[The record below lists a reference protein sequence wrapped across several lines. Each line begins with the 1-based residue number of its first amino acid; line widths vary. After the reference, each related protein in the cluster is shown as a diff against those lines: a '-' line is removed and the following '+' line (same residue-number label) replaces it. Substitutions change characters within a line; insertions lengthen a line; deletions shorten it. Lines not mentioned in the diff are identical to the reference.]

1 MITRYSRP
9 EMRAIWT
16 DENKLKLWLQI
27 ELLASEALVKEGIVP
42 AKDFRKIKAG
52 CDKWFA
58 DLPGLVARQREL
70 EKILNH
76 DVIGF
81 TTAVA
86 EVVDSASTSA
96 PCAGSTAA
104 PAVTVDAA
112 STAPSAPSREVPPA
126 DRALPGGLPASRWF
140 HFGLTSS
147 DVGDTCYAVQMMQS
161 ADLLIADVK
170 NLLPVIARRANEHK
184 FTPCIGRSHGIHA
197 EPTTFGLK
205 LALMHDEFTRA
216 LRRLEAVRDV
226 VAVGKISGAVGT
238 SAHLSPRVEA
248 FVCKKLGIRPAPI
261 ATQVVQRDIHAEFQT
276 TMALVGASIE
286 RWAVEFRHLQRTEV
300 LEAEEP
306 FTKGQ
311 KGSSAMPHKRNP
323 ITWERLTGLARVLRG
338 NAMAALE
345 NVALWHE
352 RDISHSSVERIIFP
366 DSCTLLDYMF
376 GLLTRLMDG
385 LAVYP
390 ENMKRNLGLSLG
402 MWNSQTVLLA
412 LIRKGLT
419 REAAY
424 KLVQDAAMQTWKV
437 KHAGRD
443 DADFLEV
450 LKATPAVA
458 EHFKKGELESLCSLD
473 FHFKEVN
480 ARFKKLGL

>member
-16 DENKLKLWLQI
+16 DENKLHLWLQI
-27 ELLASEALVKEGIVP
+27 ELLAGEALVKESVVP
-42 AKDFRKIKAG
+42 RADFAKIKRGA
-52 CDKWFA
+52 DKWFT
-58 DLPGLVARQREL
+58 DLPGLVARQKEL
-70 EKILNH
+70 EKTLNH

-86 EVVDSASTSA
+86 EKIHDN
-96 PCAGSTAA
+96 
-104 PAVTVDAA
+104 
-112 STAPSAPSREVPPA
+112 
-126 DRALPGGLPASRWF
+126 ASRWF

-147 DVGDTCYAVQMMQS
+147 DIIDTAFAVQMVQS
-161 ADLLIADVK
+161 ADILIQDVRT
-170 NLLPVIARRANEHK
+170 VRAAIARQARKYK

-205 LALMHDEFTRA
+205 LALMYDEFGRA
-216 LRRLEAVRDV
+216 LDRLESARKTA
-226 VAVGKISGAVGT
+226 AVGKLSGAVGT

-248 FVCKKLGIRPAPI
+248 YVCKKLGLRPAPI
-261 ATQVVQRDIHAEFQT
+261 ATQVVQRDVHAEFMT
-276 TMALVGASIE
+276 TLALIGASIE

-338 NAMAALE
+338 NAIAALE

-366 DSCTLLDYMF
+366 DSCTLLDYML

-385 LAVYP
+385 LAIYP
-390 ENMKRNLGLSLG
+390 ENMKKNLGLSLG

-412 LIRKGLT
+412 LIKKGLT

-424 KLVQDAAMQTWKV
+424 KLVQDAAMKTWEV

-443 DADFLEV
+443 DADFVEQ
-450 LKATPAVA
+450 LKAEPAVA
-458 EHFKKGELESLCSLD
+458 RHFKPGELEKLCSLD

-480 ARFKKLGL
+480 SRFKKLGL

>member
-1 MITRYSRP
+1 MIARYSRP

-16 DENKLKLWLQI
+16 DENKLNNWLRI
-27 ELLASEALVKEGIVP
+27 ELLASEALVKEGVVP
-42 AKDFRKIKAG
+42 KADFARIKAG

-58 DLPGLVARQREL
+58 DLSGLVARQKEL
-70 EKILNH
+70 ERTLNH
-76 DVIGF
+76 DVIAF

-86 EVVDSASTSA
+86 EKINHK
-96 PCAGSTAA
+96 
-104 PAVTVDAA
+104 
-112 STAPSAPSREVPPA
+112 
-126 DRALPGGLPASRWF
+126 ASRWF

-147 DVGDTCYAVQMMQS
+147 DVGDTCYGVQMTQS
-161 ADLLIADVK
+161 ADILIADLK
-170 NLLPVIARRANEHK
+170 TLRKSIAKQARKYKR
-184 FTPCIGRSHGIHA
+184 TPCIGRSHGIHA

-205 LALMHDEFTRA
+205 LALMYDEFGRA
-216 LRRLEAVRDV
+216 LRRLEAARTAA
-226 VAVGKISGAVGT
+226 AVGKISGAVGT

-248 FVCKKLGIRPAPI
+248 FVCKKLGLTPAPI

-276 TMALVGASIE
+276 TLALIGASIE

-323 ITWERLTGLARVLRG
+323 ITWERLTGLARILRG
-338 NAMAALE
+338 NAVVALE

-352 RDISHSSVERIIFP
+352 RDISHSSTERIIFP
-366 DSCTLLDYMF
+366 DSCCLLDYMF

-390 ENMKRNLGLSLG
+390 ENMKKNLGISLG

-419 REAAY
+419 REEAY
-424 KLVQDAAMQTWKV
+424 ELVQDAAMTTWAV

-443 DADFLEV
+443 DADFLEA
-450 LKATPAVA
+450 LKADKRVA
-458 EHFKKGELESLCSLD
+458 KHFELGELERLCSLN
-473 FHFKEVN
+473 FHFKEV
-480 ARFKKLGL
+480 ASRFKAVGL

>member
-16 DENKLKLWLQI
+16 DENKLRLWLQI
-27 ELLASEALVKEGIVP
+27 ELLASEALVRERVVP
-42 AKDFRKIKAG
+42 RTDFAKMKRGA
-52 CDKWFA
+52 DKWFA
-58 DLPGLVARQREL
+58 NLPGLVVRQREL
-70 EKILNH
+70 EKTLNH

-86 EVVDSASTSA
+86 EKIN
-96 PCAGSTAA
+96 
-104 PAVTVDAA
+104 
-112 STAPSAPSREVPPA
+112 
-126 DRALPGGLPASRWF
+126 DRASRWF

-147 DVGDTCYAVQMMQS
+147 DVVDTTFAVQMVQS
-161 ADLLIADVK
+161 ADLLIADARTLRK
-170 NLLPVIARRANEHK
+170 SIAMQARRYK
-184 FTPCIGRSHGIHA
+184 FTPSIGRSHGIHA

-205 LALMHDEFTRA
+205 LALMYDEFGRA
-216 LRRLEAVRDV
+216 LERLERVRETA
-226 VAVGKISGAVGT
+226 AVGKLSGAVGT

-248 FVCKKLGIRPAPI
+248 TVCKQLGLRPAPI
-261 ATQVVQRDIHAEFQT
+261 ATQVIQRDIHAEFMT
-276 TMALVGASIE
+276 TLALVGASME

-338 NAMAALE
+338 NAVAALE

-376 GLLTRLMDG
+376 GLLIRLMDG

-390 ENMKRNLGLSLG
+390 ENMKKNLGLSLG

-412 LIRKGLT
+412 LIKKGLT
-419 REAAY
+419 REQAY
-424 KLVQDAAMQTWKV
+424 QLVQDAAMKTWEV

-443 DADFLEV
+443 DADFVKV
-450 LKATPAVA
+450 LKADPAVA
-458 EHFKKGELESLCSLD
+458 KHFKTGELEKLCSLD
-473 FHFKEVN
+473 FHFKEVKN
-480 ARFKKLGL
+480 RFKKLGL

>member
-1 MITRYSRP
+1 MIPRYSRP

-16 DENKLKLWLQI
+16 DENKLDLWLQI
-27 ELLASEALVKEGIVP
+27 EMHASEALVREGIVP
-42 AKDFRKIKAG
+42 KADFAKMKAG
-52 CDKWFA
+52 AKKCFA
-58 DLPGLVARQREL
+58 NLPALVRRQKKL
-70 EKILNH
+70 ERTLNH

-86 EVVDSASTSA
+86 EKINHK
-96 PCAGSTAA
+96 
-104 PAVTVDAA
+104 
-112 STAPSAPSREVPPA
+112 
-126 DRALPGGLPASRWF
+126 ASRWL

-147 DVGDTCYAVQMMQS
+147 DIVDTAFAAQMKQS
-161 ADLLIADVK
+161 AEILIADVK
-170 NLLPVIARRANEHK
+170 QVRKSIAKQARKHK
-184 FTPCIGRSHGIHA
+184 FTACIGRSHGIQA

-205 LALMHDEFTRA
+205 MALMYDEFGRA
-216 LRRLEAVRDV
+216 LQRLERCKE
-226 VAVGKISGAVGT
+226 VASIGKLSGAVGT
-238 SAHLSPRVEA
+238 NAHLPPRVEN
-248 FVCKKLGIRPAPI
+248 FVCKKLGLKVAPL
-261 ATQVVQRDIHAEFQT
+261 ATQVVQRDNHAEFLS
-276 TMALVGASIE
+276 AIAVVGASIE

-323 ITWERLTGLARVLRG
+323 ITWERLSGLSRVLRG
-338 NAMAALE
+338 NSLAAME

-376 GLLTRLMDG
+376 SLLQRMMDG
-385 LAVYP
+385 LNVYP
-390 ENMKRNLGLSLG
+390 KNMQKNLGLSLG

-424 KLVQDAAMQTWKV
+424 SLVQAAAMETWAV

-443 DADFLEV
+443 DASFLDQLMANPKV
-450 LKATPAVA
+450 SK
-458 EHFKKGELESLCSLD
+458 HFKTGELEKLCSVE
-473 FHFKEVN
+473 FHQKHIN
-480 ARFKKLGL
+480 ARFKLLGL

>member
-16 DENKLKLWLQI
+16 DENKLRLWLQI
-27 ELLASEALVKEGIVP
+27 ELLAGAALIREGVVP
-42 AKDFRKIKAG
+42 RADFARIKRGA
-52 CDKWFA
+52 DRWFA
-58 DLPGLVARQREL
+58 DLPGLVTRQKEL
-70 EKILNH
+70 EKTLNH

-86 EVVDSASTSA
+86 EKINH
-96 PCAGSTAA
+96 
-104 PAVTVDAA
+104 
-112 STAPSAPSREVPPA
+112 R
-126 DRALPGGLPASRWF
+126 ASRWF

-147 DVGDTCYAVQMMQS
+147 DVVDTAFAVQMVQS
-161 ADLLIADVK
+161 ADLLIADARTLRK
-170 NLLPVIARRANEHK
+170 AIAKQARQYK
-184 FTPCIGRSHGIHA
+184 FTPSIGRSHGIHA

-205 LALMHDEFTRA
+205 LALMYDEFGRA
-216 LRRLEAVRDV
+216 LERLERVRETA
-226 VAVGKISGAVGT
+226 AVGKLSGAVGT

-248 FVCKKLGIRPAPI
+248 IVCRQLGLRPAPI
-261 ATQVVQRDIHAEFQT
+261 ATQVVQRDIHAEFMT
-276 TMALVGASIE
+276 TLALVGASME

-338 NAMAALE
+338 NAVAALE

-376 GLLTRLMDG
+376 GLLIRLMDG

-390 ENMKRNLGLSLG
+390 ENMKKNLGLSLG

-412 LIRKGLT
+412 LIKKGLT
-419 REAAY
+419 REQAY
-424 KLVQDAAMQTWKV
+424 QLVQDAAMKTWEV
-437 KHAGRD
+437 KHAGRN
-443 DADFLEV
+443 DADFVKV
-450 LKATPAVA
+450 LKADPAVA
-458 EHFKKGELESLCSLD
+458 KHFKTGELEKLCSLD
-473 FHFKEVN
+473 FHFKEVKN
-480 ARFKKLGL
+480 RFKKLGL

>member
-1 MITRYSRP
+1 
-9 EMRAIWT
+9 MRAIWT
-16 DENKLKLWLQI
+16 DENKLKIWLQI
-27 ELLASEALVKEGIVP
+27 ELLASEALVTERIVP
-42 AKDFRKIKAG
+42 TRDFARIKAG
-52 CDKWFA
+52 CDRCLA

-86 EVVDSASTSA
+86 EQIND
-96 PCAGSTAA
+96 
-104 PAVTVDAA
+104 
-112 STAPSAPSREVPPA
+112 
-126 DRALPGGLPASRWF
+126 PASRWF

-147 DVGDTCYAVQMMQS
+147 DVGDTCYAVQMVQS
-161 ADLLIADVK
+161 ADILLDDVK
-170 NLLPVIARRANEHK
+170 AARAVIARRAKEHK
-184 FTPCIGRSHGIHA
+184 FTPAIGRSHGIHA

-205 LALMHDEFTRA
+205 LALMYDEFGRTA
-216 LRRLEAVRDV
+216 QRLERARKTA
-226 VAVGKISGAVGT
+226 AVGKISGAVGT

-248 FVCKKLGIRPAPI
+248 HVCRKLGLRAAPI
-261 ATQVVQRDIHAEFQT
+261 STQVVQRDIHAEFQA
-276 TMALVGASIE
+276 ALALAGASIE

-338 NAMAALE
+338 NALAALE

-376 GLLTRLMDG
+376 SLLTRLMEG

-390 ENMKRNLGLSLG
+390 DNMKKNIGLSLG

-424 KLVQDAAMQTWKV
+424 QLVQDAAMNTWAV

-443 DADFLEV
+443 DANFVDQ
-450 LKATPAVA
+450 LKSVPDIAG
-458 EHFKKGELESLCSLD
+458 HFKPGELEKLCSLD

-480 ARFKKLGL
+480 RRFRKVGIR

>member
-16 DENKLKLWLQI
+16 DENKLRIWLQI
-27 ELLASEALVKEGIVP
+27 ELLASEALAAEGVVP
-42 AKDFRKIKAG
+42 KTDLAKMKTGADQ
-52 CDKWFA
+52 WLA
-58 DLPGLVARQREL
+58 DLPGLVARQKEL
-70 EKILNH
+70 EKTLNH
-76 DVIGF
+76 DVIAF

-86 EVVDSASTSA
+86 EKINDK
-96 PCAGSTAA
+96 
-104 PAVTVDAA
+104 
-112 STAPSAPSREVPPA
+112 
-126 DRALPGGLPASRWF
+126 ASRWF

-147 DVGDTCYAVQMMQS
+147 DIVDTAFAVQMVQS
-161 ADLLIADVK
+161 ADILVADVK
-170 NLLPVIARRANEHK
+170 KLLPIIARRATE
-184 FTPCIGRSHGIHA
+184 FQLTPCIGRSHGIHG

-216 LRRLEAVRDV
+216 LRRLETVREV
-226 VAVGKISGAVGT
+226 VAVGKLSGAVGT
-238 SAHLSPRVEA
+238 NAHLSPDVEN
-248 FVCKKLGIRPAPI
+248 FVCKQLALKPAPI
-261 ATQVVQRDIHAEFQT
+261 ATQIIQRDIHAEY
-276 TMALVGASIE
+276 MSALALVGASIE

-338 NAMAALE
+338 NAIAALE
-345 NVALWHE
+345 NIALWHE

-390 ENMKRNLGLSLG
+390 ENMKKNLDLSLG

-412 LIRKGLT
+412 LIKKGLT

-424 KLVQDAAMQTWKV
+424 KLVQDAAMKTWEV

-443 DADFLEV
+443 DADFVEQ
-450 LKATPAVA
+450 LKADPTVA
-458 EHFKKGELESLCSLD
+458 KHFKPGELEKLCSLD
-473 FHFKEVN
+473 FHLKEVKN
-480 ARFKKLGL
+480 RFKKLGI

>member
-1 MITRYSRP
+1 MIPRYSRP

-16 DENKLKLWLQI
+16 DENKLDLWLQI
-27 ELLASEALVKEGIVP
+27 EMHASEALVKEGIVP
-42 AKDFRKIKAG
+42 KADFAKMKAG
-52 CDKWFA
+52 AKKCFA
-58 DLPGLVARQREL
+58 NLPALVRRQKKL
-70 EKILNH
+70 ERTLNH

-86 EVVDSASTSA
+86 EKIKHK
-96 PCAGSTAA
+96 
-104 PAVTVDAA
+104 
-112 STAPSAPSREVPPA
+112 
-126 DRALPGGLPASRWF
+126 ASRWL

-147 DVGDTCYAVQMMQS
+147 DIVDTAFAVQMKQT
-161 ADLLIADVK
+161 AEILIADVK
-170 NLLPVIARRANEHK
+170 QVRKSIAKQARKHK
-184 FTPCIGRSHGIHA
+184 FTVCIGRSHGIQA

-205 LALMHDEFTRA
+205 MALMHDEFGRA
-216 LRRLEAVRDV
+216 LQRLERCKE
-226 VAVGKISGAVGT
+226 VASIGKLSGAVGT
-238 SAHLSPRVEA
+238 NAHLPPRVEND
-248 FVCKKLGIRPAPI
+248 VCKKLGLKVAPL
-261 ATQVVQRDIHAEFQT
+261 ATQVVQRDNHAEFLN
-276 TMALVGASIE
+276 AIAVVGASIE

-311 KGSSAMPHKRNP
+311 KGSSAMPPKRNP
-323 ITWERLTGLARVLRG
+323 ITWERLSGLSRVLRG
-338 NAMAALE
+338 NSLAAME

-376 GLLTRLMDG
+376 SLLQRMMEGLN
-385 LAVYP
+385 VYP
-390 ENMKRNLGLSLG
+390 TNMQKNLGLSLG

-424 KLVQDAAMQTWKV
+424 SLVQAAAMETWAV

-443 DADFLEV
+443 DANFPDQLM
-450 LKATPAVA
+450 ADPNVA
-458 EHFKKGELESLCSLD
+458 KHFKTGELEKLCSVE
-473 FHFKEVN
+473 FHQKHIN
-480 ARFKKLGL
+480 ARFKLLGL

>member
-16 DENKLKLWLQI
+16 DENKLATWLRI
-27 ELLASEALVKEGIVP
+27 ELLSSEALVRERVVP
-42 AKDFRKIKAG
+42 KADYARIKAG
-52 CDKWFA
+52 CDKWLA
-58 DLPGLVARQREL
+58 DLPGLAKRQKTL
-70 EKILNH
+70 ERTLNH
-76 DVIGF
+76 DVIAF

-86 EVVDSASTSA
+86 EKINHK
-96 PCAGSTAA
+96 
-104 PAVTVDAA
+104 
-112 STAPSAPSREVPPA
+112 
-126 DRALPGGLPASRWF
+126 ASRWF

-147 DVGDTCYAVQMMQS
+147 DVGDTAYAVQIVES
-161 ADLLIADVK
+161 ADILLQDLKTVRKA
-170 NLLPVIARRANEHK
+170 IARKARK
-184 FTPCIGRSHGIHA
+184 YKRTPCIGRSHGIHA

-205 LALMHDEFTRA
+205 LALMYDEFGRA
-216 LRRLEAVRDV
+216 LRRLESARDA

-238 SAHLSPRVEA
+238 NAHLSPRVES
-248 FVCKKLGIRPAPI
+248 FVCRKLGLRPAPI

-276 TMALVGASIE
+276 TLALIGASIE

-338 NAMAALE
+338 NALVSLE

-352 RDISHSSVERIIFP
+352 RDISHSSTERIIFP
-366 DSCTLLDYMF
+366 DSCCLLDYMF

-385 LAVYP
+385 IQVYP
-390 ENMKRNLGLSLG
+390 ANMKRNLGISLG

-424 KLVQDAAMQTWKV
+424 KLVQDAAMNTWAV

-443 DADFLEV
+443 DADFLEQ
-450 LKATPAVA
+450 LKADPRVA
-458 EHFKKGELESLCSLD
+458 KHFKQGELEALCSPD
-473 FHFKEVN
+473 FHFREVDN
-480 ARFKKLGL
+480 RFKKLGL

>member
-16 DENKLKLWLQI
+16 DENKLRLWLQI
-27 ELLASEALVKEGIVP
+27 ELLASEALVRERVVP
-42 AKDFRKIKAG
+42 RTDFAKMKRGA
-52 CDKWFA
+52 DKWFA
-58 DLPGLVARQREL
+58 NLPGLVVRQREL
-70 EKILNH
+70 EKTLNH

-86 EVVDSASTSA
+86 EKIN
-96 PCAGSTAA
+96 
-104 PAVTVDAA
+104 
-112 STAPSAPSREVPPA
+112 
-126 DRALPGGLPASRWF
+126 DRASRWF

-147 DVGDTCYAVQMMQS
+147 DVVDTTFAVQMVQS
-161 ADLLIADVK
+161 ADLLIADARTLRK
-170 NLLPVIARRANEHK
+170 SIAQQARRYK
-184 FTPCIGRSHGIHA
+184 FTPSIGRSHGIHA

-205 LALMHDEFTRA
+205 LALMYDEFGRA
-216 LRRLEAVRDV
+216 LERLERVRETA
-226 VAVGKISGAVGT
+226 AVGKLSGAVGT

-248 FVCKKLGIRPAPI
+248 TVCKKLGLRPAPI
-261 ATQVVQRDIHAEFQT
+261 ATQVIQRDIHAEYMT
-276 TMALVGASIE
+276 TLALVGASME

-338 NAMAALE
+338 NAVAALE

-376 GLLTRLMDG
+376 GLLIRLMDG

-390 ENMKRNLGLSLG
+390 ENMKKNLGLSLG

-412 LIRKGLT
+412 LIKKGLT
-419 REAAY
+419 REQAY
-424 KLVQDAAMQTWKV
+424 QLVQGAAMKTWEV

-443 DADFLEV
+443 DADFVKV
-450 LKATPAVA
+450 LKADPAVA
-458 EHFKKGELESLCSLD
+458 KHFKTGELEKLCSLD
-473 FHFKEVN
+473 FHFKEVKN
-480 ARFKKLGL
+480 RFKKLGL

>member
-16 DENKLKLWLQI
+16 DENKLRLWLQI
-27 ELLASEALVKEGIVP
+27 ELLASEALVRERVVP
-42 AKDFRKIKAG
+42 RTDFAKMKRGA
-52 CDKWFA
+52 DKWFA
-58 DLPGLVARQREL
+58 NLPGLVVRQKEL
-70 EKILNH
+70 EKTLNH

-86 EVVDSASTSA
+86 EKIN
-96 PCAGSTAA
+96 
-104 PAVTVDAA
+104 
-112 STAPSAPSREVPPA
+112 
-126 DRALPGGLPASRWF
+126 DRASRWF

-147 DVGDTCYAVQMMQS
+147 DVVDTTFAVQMVQS
-161 ADLLIADVK
+161 ADLLIADARTLRK
-170 NLLPVIARRANEHK
+170 SIAMQARRYK
-184 FTPCIGRSHGIHA
+184 FTPSIGRSHGIHA

-205 LALMHDEFTRA
+205 LALMYDEFGRA
-216 LRRLEAVRDV
+216 LERLERVRETA
-226 VAVGKISGAVGT
+226 AVGKLSGAVGT

-248 FVCKKLGIRPAPI
+248 TVCKQLGLRPAPI
-261 ATQVVQRDIHAEFQT
+261 ATQVIQRDIHAEYMT
-276 TMALVGASIE
+276 TLALVGASME

-338 NAMAALE
+338 NAVAALE

-376 GLLTRLMDG
+376 GLLIRLMDG

-390 ENMKRNLGLSLG
+390 ENMKKNLGLSLG

-412 LIRKGLT
+412 LIKKGLT
-419 REAAY
+419 REQAY
-424 KLVQDAAMQTWKV
+424 QLVQGAAMKTWEV

-443 DADFLEV
+443 DADFVKV
-450 LKATPAVA
+450 LKADPAVA
-458 EHFKKGELESLCSLD
+458 KHFKTGELEKLCSLD
-473 FHFKEVN
+473 FHFKEVKN
-480 ARFKKLGL
+480 RFKKLGL

>member
-16 DENKLKLWLQI
+16 DENKLRIWLQI
-27 ELLASEALVKEGIVP
+27 ELLASEALAAEGTVP
-42 AKDFRKIKAG
+42 KADLAKIKAG
-52 CDKWFA
+52 ADQWFA
-58 DLPGLVARQREL
+58 DLPGLVARQKEL
-70 EKILNH
+70 EKVLNH
-76 DVIGF
+76 DVISF

-86 EVVDSASTSA
+86 EKINNN
-96 PCAGSTAA
+96 
-104 PAVTVDAA
+104 
-112 STAPSAPSREVPPA
+112 
-126 DRALPGGLPASRWF
+126 ASRWF

-147 DVGDTCYAVQMMQS
+147 DIVDTAFAIQMVQS
-161 ADLLIADVK
+161 ADILIADVK
-170 NLLPVIARRANEHK
+170 KLRPIIARRAKEYQM
-184 FTPCIGRSHGIHA
+184 TPCIGRSHGIHG

-205 LALMHDEFTRA
+205 LALMHDEFGRA
-216 LRRLEAVRDV
+216 LERLERARKVA
-226 VAVGKISGAVGT
+226 AVGKLSGAVGT
-238 SAHLSPRVEA
+238 NAHLSPDVEN
-248 FVCKKLGIRPAPI
+248 FVCEKLGLQPAPI
-261 ATQVVQRDIHAEFQT
+261 ATQVVQRDIHAEFQLT
-276 TMALVGASIE
+276 LALVGASIE

-338 NAMAALE
+338 NAIAALE

-390 ENMKRNLGLSLG
+390 ENMKKNLGLSLG

-412 LIRKGLT
+412 LIKKGLT

-424 KLVQDAAMQTWKV
+424 KLVQDAAMKTWEV

-443 DADFLEV
+443 DVDFVEV
-450 LKATPAVA
+450 LKATPEVA
-458 EHFKKGELESLCSLD
+458 KHFKSGELEKLCSLD
-473 FHFKEVN
+473 FHFKEVTN
-480 ARFKKLGL
+480 RFKKLGL

>member
-1 MITRYSRP
+1 
-9 EMRAIWT
+9 MRNLWSEARKLEIW
-16 DENKLKLWLQI
+16 LRI
-27 ELLASEALVKEGIVP
+27 ELLASEALAREGVVPKTDFAKLKAGIDLCLADVP
-42 AKDFRKIKAG
+42 ALTRRAK
-52 CDKWFA
+52 
-58 DLPGLVARQREL
+58 EL
-70 EKILNH
+70 EKTLNH

-81 TTAVA
+81 TTAVS
-86 EVVDSASTSA
+86 EKIND
-96 PCAGSTAA
+96 
-104 PAVTVDAA
+104 
-112 STAPSAPSREVPPA
+112 
-126 DRALPGGLPASRWF
+126 PASRWL

-147 DVGDTCYAVQMMQS
+147 DVGDTAYAVQMTGS
-161 ADLLIADVK
+161 ARILIADVK
-170 NLLPVIARRANEHK
+170 AARKSIARQARKYK
-184 FTPCIGRSHGIHA
+184 FTPEIGRSHGIHA

-205 LALMHDEFTRA
+205 LALMHDEFGRA
-216 LRRLEAVRDV
+216 LERLERIREV
-226 VAVGKISGAVGT
+226 VAVGKLSGAVGT

-248 FVCKKLGIRPAPI
+248 YVCKKLGLRPAPI
-261 ATQVVQRDIHAEFQT
+261 ATQVIQRDIHADFQT
-276 TMALVGASIE
+276 TLALVGASIE

-338 NAMAALE
+338 NALAALE

-376 GLLTRLMDG
+376 SLLTKLIDG
-385 LAVYP
+385 LNVYP
-390 ENMKRNLGLSLG
+390 ENMRKNLGLSLG

-419 REAAY
+419 REDAY
-424 KLVQDAAMQTWKV
+424 SLVQRNAMKTWEV
-437 KHAGRD
+437 KHAGRN

-450 LKATPAVA
+450 LQSDPDVA
-458 EHFKKGELESLCSLD
+458 RHFGKEELKKLCSLE

-480 ARFKKLGL
+480 NRFKKLGL

>member
-16 DENKLKLWLQI
+16 DENKLRIWLQI
-27 ELLASEALVKEGIVP
+27 ELLASEALVREGVVP
-42 AKDFRKIKAG
+42 AEDFARIKAG

-70 EKILNH
+70 EKTLNH
-76 DVIGF
+76 DVIAF

-86 EVVDSASTSA
+86 EAIND
-96 PCAGSTAA
+96 
-104 PAVTVDAA
+104 
-112 STAPSAPSREVPPA
+112 
-126 DRALPGGLPASRWF
+126 PASRWF

-147 DVGDTCYAVQMMQS
+147 DVIDTAFAVQMVHA
-161 ADLLIADVK
+161 ADILIADVK
-170 NLLPVIARRANEHK
+170 KVREIIARRAREYQ

-205 LALMHDEFTRA
+205 LALMYDEFGRA
-216 LRRLEAVRDV
+216 LDRLQRAREVA
-226 VAVGKISGAVGT
+226 AVGKLSGAVGT
-238 SAHLSPRVEA
+238 SAHLSPDVEA
-248 FVCKKLGIRPAPI
+248 WVCEKLALRPAPI

-276 TMALVGASIE
+276 TLALVGASIE

-306 FTKGQ
+306 FTPGQ

-338 NAMAALE
+338 NALAALE

-366 DSCTLLDYMF
+366 DSCTLLDYLF

-390 ENMKRNLGLSLG
+390 ENMKKNLGLSLG

-412 LIRKGLT
+412 LIKKGLT

-424 KLVQDAAMQTWKV
+424 KLVQDAAMKTWEV

-450 LKATPAVA
+450 LKATPEVA
-458 EHFKKGELESLCSLD
+458 RHFKKGELEALCSLE

-480 ARFKKLGL
+480 HRFKKLGL

>member
-1 MITRYSRP
+1 
-9 EMRAIWT
+9 MRDLWSEARKFEI
-16 DENKLKLWLQI
+16 WLQI

-42 AKDFRKIKAG
+42 KADFAKLKRGIDL
-52 CDKWFA
+52 CLA
-58 DLPGLVARQREL
+58 DVPALTRRAKEL
-70 EKILNH
+70 EKTLNH

-81 TTAVA
+81 TTAVS
-86 EVVDSASTSA
+86 EKINH
-96 PCAGSTAA
+96 
-104 PAVTVDAA
+104 
-112 STAPSAPSREVPPA
+112 
-126 DRALPGGLPASRWF
+126 PASRWL

-147 DVGDTCYAVQMMQS
+147 DVGDTAYGVQMTES
-161 ADLLIADVK
+161 ARLLIVDVK
-170 NLLPVIARRANEHK
+170 TVRKSIAKQAKKYK

-205 LALMHDEFTRA
+205 LALMHDEFGRA
-216 LRRLEAVRDV
+216 LERLERVHKT
-226 VAVGKISGAVGT
+226 VAVGKLSGAVGT

-248 FVCKKLGIRPAPI
+248 YVCKKLGLRPAPI

-276 TMALVGASIE
+276 TLALVGASIE

-323 ITWERLTGLARVLRG
+323 ITWERLTGLSRVLRG
-338 NAMAALE
+338 NALAALE

-376 GLLTRLMDG
+376 SLLTRLMDG
-385 LAVYP
+385 IHVYP
-390 ENMKRNLGLSLG
+390 ENMKKNLGLSLG

-419 REAAY
+419 REDAY
-424 KLVQDAAMQTWKV
+424 SLVQRSAMKTWEV

-450 LKATPAVA
+450 LKADPDVA
-458 EHFKKGELESLCSLD
+458 KHFQKDELKKLCSLD

-480 ARFKKLGL
+480 NRFKKLGL